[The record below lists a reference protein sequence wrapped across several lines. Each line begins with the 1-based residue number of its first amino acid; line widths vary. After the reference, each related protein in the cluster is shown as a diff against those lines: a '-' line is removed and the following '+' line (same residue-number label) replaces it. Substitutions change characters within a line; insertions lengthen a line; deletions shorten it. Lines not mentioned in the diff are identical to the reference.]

1 VVLAVEIM
9 AMAALAAL
17 EVELAIVQAV
27 VLVRRIRATQAVVV
41 VLITTVVQE
50 VVLAQ
55 LAETMQIEPE
65 A

>member
-27 VLVRRIRATQAVVV
+27 VLVRRIRAMQAVVV